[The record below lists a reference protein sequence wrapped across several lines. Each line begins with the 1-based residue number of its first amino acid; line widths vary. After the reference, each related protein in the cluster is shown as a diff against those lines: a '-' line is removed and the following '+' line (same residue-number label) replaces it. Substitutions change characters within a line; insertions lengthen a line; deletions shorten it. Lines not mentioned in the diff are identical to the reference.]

1 MSSDYMPA
9 MTAPSPQPEKR
20 MQMNG
25 TMGLIFIKK
34 PDGLYVW
41 LHQRRKK
48 TTTLVD
54 GKVTK
59 VYGGEHSFAGP
70 GGGAELGETP
80 EHSILREV
88 AEEYLV
94 DPEIIPIDNR
104 NVLAETDDRMADGSF
119 WRCHFYLLN
128 QRNRKQRPQIA
139 ESEKEKATHVE
150 QFKWSEIFRAIEAA
164 APDGETDRIKTTIEG
179 KDGQRD
185 VYFFASLINLV
196 RERPDLKDERRIL
209 DAYEKAGAPLEPLE

>member
-1 MSSDYMPA
+1 
-9 MTAPSPQPEKR
+9 MTAPSPQPEKI

-25 TMGLIFIKK
+25 TMGFIFEMGAE
-34 PDGLYVW
+34 GLYVW
-41 LHQRRKK
+41 LHQRKKK
-48 TTTLVD
+48 TTTVVD

-80 EHSILREV
+80 EDTIVREV

-94 DPEIIPIDNR
+94 DTAIVPIDNR
-104 NVLAETDDRMADGSF
+104 KVLAEADDRMADGGF
-119 WRCHFYLLN
+119 WRCHFYLL
-128 QRNRKQRPQIA
+128 RKLNPEQQPQIA
-139 ESEKEKATHVE
+139 ESEREKATHVE

-179 KDGQRD
+179 KDGPRE
-185 VYFFASLINLV
+185 VYFFLSLMNLV
-196 RERPDLKDERRIL
+196 RERHDLKDERHIL
-209 DAYEKAGAPLEPLE
+209 HAYKKAGAPLEPLEE